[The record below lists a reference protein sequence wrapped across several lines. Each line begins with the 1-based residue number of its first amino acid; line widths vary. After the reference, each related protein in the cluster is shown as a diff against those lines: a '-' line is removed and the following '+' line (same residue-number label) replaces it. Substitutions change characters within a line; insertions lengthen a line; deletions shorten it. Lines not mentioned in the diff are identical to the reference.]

1 MAAKKV
7 DDRLMNNVEK
17 DVLIHAY
24 SIMKARAD
32 TSLFYWSPITKVL
45 PSYSPN
51 RSRRTIDYM
60 TRFDPRLLDT
70 IQKLK
75 ADWKEIYQEGIA
87 KGDIKD
93 DAPWDTQ
100 DYDLP
105 GFLEYFILKLQE
117 REKQLDAVVPL
128 PRQLSDF
135 DSKFSIVRD
144 GNHTSAA
151 DNNRQTAAY
160 THCFDEHV
168 YDICTN
174 SMNHYDEQKVSV
186 YLVMILIKVKHCIYC
201 C

>member
-1 MAAKKV
+1 
-7 DDRLMNNVEK
+7 MNNVEK

-32 TSLFYWSPITKVL
+32 TSLFYWSPIAKVL
-45 PSYSPN
+45 ASYTPN

-60 TRFDPRLLDT
+60 TRLDPRLLDT

-117 REKQLDAVVPL
+117 REKQADAIVPL

-144 GNHTSAA
+144 GNPTGAA
-151 DNNRQTAAY
+151 DNVGQIAAY
-160 THCFDEHV
+160 THCFDERV

-174 SMNHYDEQKVSV
+174 SVNHYDEQKVSV
-186 YLVMILIKVKHCIYC
+186 YLVMILIKVKYCMYC